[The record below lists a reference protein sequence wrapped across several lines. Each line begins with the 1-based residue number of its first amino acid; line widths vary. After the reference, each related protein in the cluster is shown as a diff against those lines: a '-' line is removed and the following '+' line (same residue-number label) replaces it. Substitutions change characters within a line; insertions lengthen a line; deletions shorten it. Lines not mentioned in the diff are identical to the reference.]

1 MGVTEFII
9 FRHGQ
14 TDWNRERRVMGK
26 TDIPLNELGKSQAQL
41 LAVAL
46 MSLKIDAFY
55 SAPLKRA
62 KETAEIVSKAH
73 GKPVNT
79 IDDLI
84 EMDLG
89 QLTGKTKD
97 ERSRLFPDFD
107 PADDEQR
114 SALNMDLFSDWISR
128 LRLITIPPLLSSHNN
143 QVVALST
150 HDQKMRAILVSLGMP
165 LEVLRT
171 PLKNTAVSI
180 VDVGDGRIKVISH
193 NDATHLK

>member
-1 MGVTEFII
+1 MGMTEFII

-26 TDIPLNELGKSQAQL
+26 TDIPLNELGRSQAQM

-55 SAPLKRA
+55 SSPLKRA
-62 KETAEIVSKAH
+62 KETADVVARVH
-73 GKPVNT
+73 AKPVE
-79 IDDLI
+79 ILDDLI

-89 QLTGKTKD
+89 SLTGKTKE
-97 ERSRLFPDFD
+97 ERTRLFPDLD
-107 PADDEQR
+107 PADDKQR
-114 SALNMDLFSDWISR
+114 AALNMELFSDWVSR
-128 LRLITIPPLLSSHNN
+128 LKTITVPALLSSHRD

-165 LEVLRT
+165 EEILKT

-180 VDVGDGRIKVISH
+180 VEVGDERVKVIRH
-193 NDATHLK
+193 NDVTHLK